1 MPDSSELQGAYGP
14 KINGVAD
21 FSEAKQHYAFVEENV
36 ARLEKRIREKEA
48 EIRDEELRQGWDRLS
63 ADIHSINE
71 EKGFWG
77 PPEMMDK
84 YVAKMMLV
92 VTETAEVV
100 EALRKSQ
107 GADKVTEEFSD
118 IFIRALDLYSV
129 LVEAGEADPGLY
141 KVLLDKVETNR
152 VRPPKHGNRWG

>member
-1 MPDSSELQGAYGP
+1 MDSEELGNAYGP
-14 KINGVAD
+14 QVHFD
-21 FSEAKQHYAFVEENV
+21 AFGEGKSKEDKML
-36 ARLEKRIREKEA
+36 ARLNKRI
-48 EIRDEELRQGWDRLS
+48 EELEEEMRWQDL
-63 ADIHSINE
+63 ADGIHEINA

-84 YVAKMMLV
+84 YAAKMMLV
-92 VTETAEVV
+92 VTETSEVV

-107 GADKVTEEFSD
+107 GKDKVTEEFAD
-118 IFIRALDLYSV
+118 IFIRALDLYKV
-129 LVEAGEADPGLY
+129 LVDADEADPRLY